1 MRKVSLEMTSK
12 EYMEATMMA
21 FEELGLYI
29 TNEPSMSY
37 PAVYDNERF
46 WKGEDGQDFR
56 SEFRIAFN
64 KIIARRIKL

>member
-29 TNEPSMSY
+29 TNEPSMQY
-37 PAVYDNERF
+37 ACVYDNERF
-46 WKGEDGQDFR
+46 WKGTDGKEFR
-56 SEFRIAFN
+56 SEWRIAFN
-64 KIIARRIKL
+64 RILAKRIKR